1 MVNTAAIVASRQQRI
16 KQRPPVASGKVT
28 PERLQA
34 KQEELKRRAEM
45 QELFLKYDTNHNGK
59 ITDSELK
66 AMLTDL
72 DNSTPPGTEP
82 ADDEVKF
89 IMSVADWDASGMI
102 EKSEISYVV
111 SAWLLLTAKRSQME
125 AVVKEFDKS
134 GDGKLTK
141 EDLTAY
147 LTKLNEGTP
156 VSTDEVDWVW
166 SQADVLGDG
175 VIHKPEIVMASAAW
189 FAYVEDHHVTE
200 CEATAA
206 TRGKIL
212 QKEEAKIRQTFKKWD
227 ATGAGKIK
235 EADLR
240 SILSKSGVSDQ
251 QIDVLFQSMDKN
263 KDGEVAYDEFINY
276 LFSDGQT
283 AA

>member
-1 MVNTAAIVASRQQRI
+1 
-16 KQRPPVASGKVT
+16 
-28 PERLQA
+28 
-34 KQEELKRRAEM
+34 
-45 QELFLKYDTNHNGK
+45 
-59 ITDSELK
+59 
-66 AMLTDL
+66 
-72 DNSTPPGTEP
+72 
-82 ADDEVKF
+82 
-89 IMSVADWDASGMI
+89 MSVADWDSSGMI

-251 QIDVLFQSMDKN
+251 QIDVLFLSMDKD

-283 AA
+283 IA